1 MEHFDEALEQRVWQ
15 RIRGG
20 ADPVSGQAGLQA
32 LALAEHSAAAVYL
45 MLARMAQGPEKAL
58 LRQLFERERQHGR
71 ILNGINILQEG
82 TALAIRPVPPDNDRA
97 ETALRKCYS
106 RTLQAMTHYA
116 ARENDP
122 HYGVIF
128 RQLLH
133 QEQEHCRMIAEVLGM
148 TGR

>member
-1 MEHFDEALEQRVWQ
+1 MGNFDETLEQRVWQ
-15 RIRGG
+15 RVRAG
-20 ADPVSGQAGLQA
+20 ADPLSGQTGLQA
-32 LALAEHSAAAVYL
+32 LALAEHSTAAVYL
-45 MLARMAQGPEKAL
+45 MLARMAQGPEKNL

-71 ILNGINILQEG
+71 VLNGISILQDGE
-82 TALAIRPVPPDNDRA
+82 ALAIRPVPPENDRP
-97 ETALRKCYS
+97 EVALRKCYS
-106 RTLQAMTHYA
+106 RTLQAIAHYA

-128 RQLLH
+128 QQLLR